1 MHADRPRTGPCVVL
15 VNESLVR
22 GQVVS
27 VVVVRTVR
35 TTRFTNLR
43 VPPPPP
49 FPPLP
54 PHQVPFHVFVL
65 TPSQHLGLF
74 GTVVVSNLVLT
85 NVLLQPLRR
94 CLFGGETLQ
103 L

>member
-27 VVVVRTVR
+27 VVVVRT
-35 TTRFTNLR
+35 TRFTNLR

-49 FPPLP
+49 FPPLSP
-54 PHQVPFHVFVL
+54 PP
-65 TPSQHLGLF
+65 
-74 GTVVVSNLVLT
+74 GTVSCVRVDTLT
-85 NVLLQPLRR
+85 TSRAVQGLLWSLISY
-94 CLFGGETLQ
+94 
-103 L
+103 

>member
-1 MHADRPRTGPCVVL
+1 VHADRPRTGPCVVL

-27 VVVVRTVR
+27 VVVVRT
-35 TTRFTNLR
+35 TRFTNLR

-49 FPPLP
+49 PHPLP

-74 GTVVVSNLVLT
+74 RDCCGL
-85 NVLLQPLRR
+85 
-94 CLFGGETLQ
+94 
-103 L
+103 